1 MHSGLG
7 MQSLHLHVRAL
18 QHKDMLLSK
27 GIALCMVDMTI
38 LKVFSNQD
46 DFMVPFPPSP
56 AVSTDVRISVIVY
69 PTKWLWISYLLHN
82 GVRELR
88 GSQSWFCYGSTRW
101 DMLPPSSKVPWPDLH
116 NWHNSLVFPVKYF
129 PCVDKQVSTKELLQD
144 FTEPFSLK
152 YGLKASLGPST
163 SSK

>member
-18 QHKDMLLSK
+18 QHKDMLLFK

-69 PTKWLWISYLLHN
+69 PTKRL
-82 GVRELR
+82 
-88 GSQSWFCYGSTRW
+88 
-101 DMLPPSSKVPWPDLH
+101 
-116 NWHNSLVFPVKYF
+116 
-129 PCVDKQVSTKELLQD
+129 
-144 FTEPFSLK
+144 
-152 YGLKASLGPST
+152 
-163 SSK
+163 